1 MRPVTPMAHT
11 SNLTASE
18 VYRLWRTEGR
28 AALASL
34 EDGVELSCDRVE
46 AAGYRDLA
54 DSLLGLFGPRRW
66 SWRDKRGMQSDRE
79 LLPEALLRIGL
90 DIATLPFTIMIHRQ
104 RAASI
109 LKGGPGGARWIED
122 RPPAYLRTDHMFD
135 LRAGGSVAHTSGVVN
150 ALRQLAGRVVI
161 LSTDKLALVEPD
173 GDFHVLTP
181 RYGIGRNVPLI
192 PQLTY
197 NHQVGQW
204 WSRNRFT
211 PGFVYARYSLGNYA
225 AAGIAKLE
233 RVPYVCEY
241 NGSNIWIARNWDTS
255 RTPFESTMA
264 LIEDANL
271 FSADLIVAVSK
282 PSKDELLSRGV
293 PDERI
298 IVNPN
303 GVDPDIYRPERNGDE
318 IRRKLGIGR
327 DEIVIAF
334 VGTFGNWHG
343 TEVLAEAFARML
355 AKYPALAGKV
365 RLLLIGDGGKMPLV
379 RDILQRS
386 GAIERAVLTGTVP
399 QSETPDYLASADI
412 FASPHVPNP
421 DGSPFFGSPTKLF
434 EYMAMGRAIIASDL
448 DQIGEILD
456 HRKSALLV
464 PPADPEALAD
474 GMAVLAQDTEL
485 RGNLGADARR
495 RCLAE
500 FTWEQHTRRILEAL
514 RALPGAAARRQT

>member
-1 MRPVTPMAHT
+1 MADT

-18 VYRLWRTEGR
+18 IYRLWRTEGR

-34 EDGVELSCDRVE
+34 HDGVELSCERVE

-54 DSLLGLFGPRRW
+54 DSLLGLFGPRHW
-66 SWRDKRGMQSDRE
+66 SWRDKRGMQADRE
-79 LLPEALLRIGL
+79 QLPVALVRIGL
-90 DIATLPFTIMIHRQ
+90 DIATLPFVVATHRR
-104 RAASI
+104 RAAAI
-109 LKGGPGGARWIED
+109 LRDGPGRARWVEE
-122 RPPAYLRTDHMFD
+122 RPPAYLRMDHLFD
-135 LRAGGSVAHTSGVVN
+135 LRAGGSVAHTSGVIN
-150 ALRQLAGRVVI
+150 ALRELSGRVVI
-161 LSTDKLALVEPD
+161 LSTDRLALVEPD

-197 NHQVGQW
+197 NRQVEHW
-204 WSRNRFT
+204 WSENRFA
-211 PGFVYARYSLGNYA
+211 PGFVYARYSLGSYA
-225 AAGIAKLE
+225 AASIARRE
-233 RVPYVCEY
+233 RVPFVCEY

-264 LIEDANL
+264 LVEDANL

-293 PDERI
+293 PGERI

-303 GVDPDIYRPERNGDE
+303 GVDPDIYRPDRDGDAV
-318 IRRKLGIGR
+318 RRKLGIGS
-327 DEIVIAF
+327 DEVVIAF

-343 TEVLAEAFARML
+343 TEVLAEAFARL
-355 AKYPALAGKV
+355 LVKYPALAGKV

-386 GAIERAVLTGTVP
+386 GAIDRAVLTGTVP
-399 QSETPDYLASADI
+399 QFDTPDYLATADV

-448 DQIGEILD
+448 DQIGEVLE
-456 HRKSALLV
+456 RQKTALLV
-464 PPADPEALAD
+464 PPADPDALAE
-474 GMAVLAQDTEL
+474 GMAALVQDADL
-485 RGNLGADARR
+485 RRALGAAARD

-500 FTWEQHTRRILEAL
+500 FTWAQHTRRILGTLSESNG
-514 RALPGAAARRQT
+514 PARG